1 MIGVTVVAEGN
12 WPSFRGEQAAGVGD
26 GPDLPEIMD
35 GESGKG
41 LLYKVRCSRSGPFQ
55 SHRVA
60 RSFVPDHGGQ

>member
-35 GESGKG
+35 GGSGKG
-41 LLYKVRCSRSGPFQ
+41 LLYKVR
-55 SHRVA
+55 
-60 RSFVPDHGGQ
+60 VPNT